1 MTEEDLLIFLKDTLV
16 ALIYNDVTML
26 LSVVF
31 TITKKFQ
38 FVVILRNKLQIQR
51 GYERNSICRGK
62 SYEKMTFFDWI
73 SDCFKDI

>member
-31 TITKKFQ
+31 TITKK
-38 FVVILRNKLQIQR
+38 I
-51 GYERNSICRGK
+51 SICG
-62 SYEKMTFFDWI
+62 YF
-73 SDCFKDI
+73 